1 MPLFETSSLFI
12 LFYAY
17 QNLTGD
23 TAWAQQYLPLL
34 EGYAEYLAVNSLYP
48 ASQLI
53 SVDAIPGT
61 PNQTALA
68 IQSAIGLKAASIIAG
83 NSTYADLAASFA
95 KTIYND
101 ALGLDGA
108 TLSESTHFT
117 YNYGQSSTWN
127 VLFAAYSDVVLDLNT
142 FPSAAWALQ
151 SDWYL
156 SQIQEEGLPFA
167 GPVNDT
173 NYIGTGILWGLTD
186 WSKSSPFSMSSLT
199 SLM

>member
-1 MPLFETSSLFI
+1 M
-12 LFYAY
+12 
-17 QNLTGD
+17 
-23 TAWAQQYLPLL
+23 WAQQYLPLL
-34 EGYAEYLAVNSLYP
+34 EGYAEYLAANSLYP

-68 IQSAIGLKAASIIAG
+68 IQSAISLKAASIITG

-95 KTIYND
+95 NTIYND
-101 ALGLDGA
+101 ALGLDGP
-108 TLSESTHFT
+108 TLAESTHFT
-117 YNYGQSSTWN
+117 YNYGQPSTWN
-127 VLFAAYSDVVLDLNT
+127 VLFAAYSDVVLDLKT
-142 FPSAAWALQ
+142 FPSEAWALQ

-173 NYIGTGILWGLTD
+173 NYIGTPILWGLTD
-186 WSKSSPFSMSSLT
+186 WSKSSHSPLSSLPRLT
-199 SLM
+199 